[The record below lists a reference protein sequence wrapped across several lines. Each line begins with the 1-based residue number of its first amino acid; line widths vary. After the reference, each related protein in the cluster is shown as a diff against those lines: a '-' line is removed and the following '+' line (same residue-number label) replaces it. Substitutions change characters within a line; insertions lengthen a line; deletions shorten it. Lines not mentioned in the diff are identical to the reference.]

1 MSYVS
6 KPKLKHF
13 LLEVKKDPNCKGVI
27 YRIPWGKFVDKD
39 KKQLSDLLTSPGYA
53 EMNFNT
59 HYNIK
64 KILNKY
70 PDPNERLN

>member
-6 KPKLKHF
+6 KQKLKHF

-27 YRIPWGKFVDKD
+27 YRIPWGKFLDKD

-53 EMNFNT
+53 EMNFNV

-64 KILNKY
+64 KILHKY
-70 PDPNERLN
+70 PDPNERFN